1 MDKQNKLLRRYYR
14 RICSWLPCS
23 RKIKKSII
31 QRIDNT
37 IQDRLALNP
46 SCKLSEIEHW
56 FGTPQ
61 QIAATYID
69 EMDMQDLLRSL
80 KIRKKVLRIILI
92 AVTIMVSVYI
102 AAITA
107 AFINELDNASA
118 QIIEGEL
125 IIQDNQLNQGE

>member
-1 MDKQNKLLRRYYR
+1 MNKQNKLLKRYYQNIR
-14 RICSWLPCS
+14 RWLPCS
-23 RKIKKSII
+23 GKIKKSII
-31 QRIDNT
+31 QRIDST

-46 SCKLSEIEHW
+46 TCNLSDIEQW

-80 KIRKKVLRIILI
+80 RIRKRVLKIILI
-92 AVTIMVSVYI
+92 AVTVMVSVYI

-107 AFINELDNASA
+107 AFINELDNASG
-118 QIIEGEL
+118 QIIEEGL
-125 IIQDNQLNQGE
+125 IIQDNELTQGE

>member
-14 RICSWLPCS
+14 RIRSWLPCS

-46 SCKLSEIEHW
+46 SCKLSEIEQW
-56 FGTPQ
+56 FGTSQ

-92 AVTIMVSVYI
+92 AVAIMISIYI

-107 AFINELDNASA
+107 AFINELDNASG
-118 QIIEGEL
+118 QIIEEGL
-125 IIQDNQLNQGE
+125 IIQDNELTQGE